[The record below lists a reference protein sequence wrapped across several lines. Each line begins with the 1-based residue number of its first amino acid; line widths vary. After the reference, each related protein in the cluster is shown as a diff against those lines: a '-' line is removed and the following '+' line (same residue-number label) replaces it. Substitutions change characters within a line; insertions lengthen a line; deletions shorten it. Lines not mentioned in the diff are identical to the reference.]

1 MPAAILLIGIPGSGK
16 SKLAMELARSPQIG
30 TPASTLLISPDLIRQ
45 KLYGSASIQGV
56 WAQIWAQV
64 QQEFAHAATSQQSVI
79 YDATNYKREYRQEV
93 IALARQH
100 GFGPITGLWLDV
112 PLWLCLIRNQHR
124 GQGHSERNRPVP
136 DQVIIEMHTCLSR
149 TPPHLSDGFD
159 SLMFK
164 QENKESEWID

>member
-1 MPAAILLIGIPGSGK
+1 MPAAILLIGVPGSGK
-16 SKLAMELARSPQIG
+16 SKLAMEMMRGNPS
-30 TPASTLLISPDLIRQ
+30 STQLISPDLIRQ

-56 WAQIWAQV
+56 WGEIWAQV
-64 QQEFAHAATSQQSVI
+64 QQEFIDAAASQYSVI

-93 IALARQH
+93 IGLARQH
-100 GFGPITGLWLDV
+100 GFGSITGLWLDV

-124 GQGHSERNRPVP
+124 NCPVP
-136 DQVIIEMHTCLSR
+136 DEIIIEMHTCLSR
-149 TPPHLSDGFD
+149 TPPHLSEGFD

>member
-1 MPAAILLIGIPGSGK
+1 MPAAILLIGVPGSGK
-16 SKLAMELARSPQIG
+16 SKLAMEMLRSQRTG
-30 TPASTLLISPDLIRQ
+30 TPASTQLISPDLIRQ
-45 KLYGSASIQGV
+45 KLYGSASIQGA
-56 WAQIWAQV
+56 WGQIWAEV
-64 QQEFAHAATSQQSVI
+64 QQEFTNAAASKHSII

-100 GFGPITGLWLDV
+100 GFEPVTGLWLDV

-124 GQGHSERNRPVP
+124 DRPVP
-136 DQVIIEMHTCLSR
+136 DEIVIEMHTCLSR
-149 TPPHLSDGFD
+149 TPPHLSEGFD

>member
-1 MPAAILLIGIPGSGK
+1 MPAAIILIGVPGSGK
-16 SKLAMELARSPQIG
+16 SKLAMEMMRG
-30 TPASTLLISPDLIRQ
+30 NPASTQLISPDLIRQ
-45 KLYGSASIQGV
+45 KLYGSASIQGA
-56 WAQIWAQV
+56 WGEIRAQIKQD
-64 QQEFAHAATSQQSVI
+64 FTNAATSQLSVI

-93 IALARQH
+93 IALCREH

-124 GQGHSERNRPVP
+124 NCPVP
-136 DQVIIEMHTCLSR
+136 DDVIIEMHTCLSR